1 MQIQFREEV
10 LSSDLAAV
18 RALTSATGFFS
29 QEEIAVAVELVE
41 ERLAKGLRSGYH
53 FFFAE
58 DGGKIMGYTCF
69 GPIPCTL
76 SSFDIYW
83 IAVLPEVQARGIGR
97 ELLKRTEQKIVDM
110 GGTRIYVETS
120 ARDQYRPTLRFYK
133 RQGYRQE
140 ALLKDFYGPGDHKA
154 VYLKILEPKAA
165 ASSS

>member
-1 MQIQFREEV
+1 MEIQYREEV
-10 LSSDLAAV
+10 FPSDVATV

-29 QEEIAVAVELVE
+29 QEEISVAVELVE

-58 DGGKIMGYTCF
+58 HGGKVLGYTCF

-83 IAVLPEVQARGIGR
+83 IAVLPAMQSKGVGR
-97 ELLKRTEQKIVDM
+97 ELLKRTEQKIKDL

-120 ARDQYRPTLRFYK
+120 ARAQYQPTLRFYQ
-133 RQGYRQE
+133 RQGYSQE

-154 VYLKILEPKAA
+154 VYLKILATEGTAP
-165 ASSS
+165 AS